1 MFHHTSQSV
10 EPLANDRNEWTWHFG
25 GGMSNPS
32 SNGVP
37 RASSEDEP
45 MPRGG
50 NEVESPEE
58 IGSESEYWS
67 VDEEPP
73 SPSGEYE
80 GPIPPHGHV
89 TAHSKSGVM
98 VLVYPLPSAIT
109 YPALF
114 DVLRGCGFVTSCD
127 IRPISNYSTGVCMA
141 EVEFSN
147 IQGARRLCQS
157 AREKRFSALPWRP
170 NVDLLSQS
178 VAKPAPPR
186 SRVLRI
192 QGPKSIVNQRVLV
205 AILASTVDSEPDDS
219 QMRFPATTQGRT
231 SYRDI
236 RPGVLT
242 IEFNSTSEASK
253 ARDILLRDLKG
264 VVSAEYE
271 LYSCG
276 LWRED

>member
-80 GPIPPHGHV
+80 GPIPPPRPCNCALEIGCD
-89 TAHSKSGVM
+89 G
-98 VLVYPLPSAIT
+98 LGISAT
-109 YPALF
+109 
-114 DVLRGCGFVTSCD
+114 VCD
-127 IRPISNYSTGVCMA
+127 HIP
-141 EVEFSN
+141 
-147 IQGARRLCQS
+147 RL
-157 AREKRFSALPWRP
+157 
-170 NVDLLSQS
+170 
-178 VAKPAPPR
+178 
-186 SRVLRI
+186 I
-192 QGPKSIVNQRVLV
+192 
-205 AILASTVDSEPDDS
+205 
-219 QMRFPATTQGRT
+219 
-231 SYRDI
+231 
-236 RPGVLT
+236 
-242 IEFNSTSEASK
+242 
-253 ARDILLRDLKG
+253 
-264 VVSAEYE
+264 
-271 LYSCG
+271 
-276 LWRED
+276 